1 MQLDKF
7 LDQYARQVFAEVETC
22 RSLLEVKDFEKKSDF
37 TKVQGKL
44 QGLQLALALLK
55 AMPDDE

>member
-1 MQLDKF
+1 MQLGKF
-7 LDQYARQVFAEVETC
+7 LDQYARQVSVEVEAC
-22 RSLLEVKDFEKKSDF
+22 HSLLAVKDFEKKSDF